1 MNLLQMT
8 CVIKNNVTS
17 KTGKENLLVAIFSDF
32 IIFFF
37 YSEDKFQFQLL
48 FITVDK

>member
-8 CVIKNNVTS
+8 CMIKNNVTS

-37 YSEDKFQFQLL
+37 YPENKFQLL